1 MLLTEQCLQW
11 RLHLSV
17 RMIVPRIGSRLRK
30 MIDRMPKWAKCKK
43 EEIFRQTRLPSWRI
57 FINYSIRMQRVST
70 RLSLT
75 DNLAFRNTGTNYS
88 ENVPRGYF
96 RHHRCPPY
104 IPPKKQLSAIQWRE
118 KNFPSCT
125 KDRKEPD
132 VAGEPQKNAA
142 LSFPNNDGLV

>member
-104 IPPKKQLSAIQWRE
+104 IPPKKTAVCYSVARE
-118 KNFPSCT
+118 KLPLMYQ
-125 KDRKEPD
+125 R
-132 VAGEPQKNAA
+132 QKGA
-142 LSFPNNDGLV
+142 